1 MATEILPIPHLSSFS
16 QLSVMK
22 TEKPDRSNDKADNLE
37 NREKAIVPSP
47 KFLRKK
53 IVNPKSVNTNINDFR
68 YLSRSKNTLWF
79 FILGVALLVGG
90 IGLWALSR
98 LQEPAPQTADE
109 AAPPRAEAALPVR
122 AVQAVQAPIQAWV
135 FGEGLGRAVRF
146 KHLTFNSRGTIT
158 FVKKVN
164 GRDLREGDFVR
175 QGELLALVDR
185 RSSDADLRVQ
195 RASLIESQ
203 TQVSQAQASLQQAID
218 DKIGADASL
227 EQAKA
232 SLVEAQAN
240 FRTTVNDREFAEREY
255 LRRKELYDSG
265 VITRSELD
273 SYETQYKNAIA
284 AIDGAQS
291 QVNSARKQVQSAIAQ
306 VSSAQKQVESN
317 AAGVRSAVFGVD
329 RANAQL
335 QKVQVDR
342 EDTALVAPFDGAIAH
357 LNIRQGDY
365 WTPEIV
371 QAGSTYDTLIER
383 IPIIVIDPRSFEVEI
398 ELPVFQ
404 GSQVRPG
411 QRAFIM
417 GDSERSNNN
426 GKTLTNEELMKQ
438 AKASGRVFSV
448 SPSVSPGARSVS
460 AIVRIERGNANIF
473 NNERVG
479 VWIAVEE
486 KNNAV
491 VVPWNTLVY
500 RDRIPYIFAVKAGA
514 NGERIAEQREVQR
527 GIVGLTLQEIQ
538 TNLKPGEW
546 VVTDGK
552 ENLVDGAPVDVT
564 IKERGVFE
572 E

>member
-1 MATEILPIPHLSSFS
+1 
-16 QLSVMK
+16 MK
-22 TEKPDRSNDKADNLE
+22 TEQPDRSNDADNPKKP
-37 NREKAIVPSP
+37 EKAIAPTP
-47 KFLRKK
+47 KFLRKERINK
-53 IVNPKSVNTNINDFR
+53 KSVNRDINDFR
-68 YLSRSKNTLWF
+68 YLSRSRNTLWF
-79 FILGVALLVGG
+79 FILGVALVVGG
-90 IGLWALSR
+90 IGLWAMSR
-98 LQEPAPQTADE
+98 LQDPAPQTTDDP
-109 AAPPRAEAALPVR
+109 APSRAEAALPVR

-135 FGEGLGRAVRF
+135 FGEGLSRAVRF

-195 RASLIESQ
+195 RAGLIESQ

-218 DKIGADASL
+218 NKVGADASL

-232 SLVEAQAN
+232 AWVEAQAN
-240 FRTTVNDREFAEREY
+240 LRATVNDREFAEREY
-255 LRRKELYDSG
+255 LRRKELHEAG

-273 SYETQYKNAIA
+273 SYETNFKNAIA
-284 AIDGAQS
+284 AIDGAKS
-291 QVNSARKQVQSAIAQ
+291 QVNSAQKQVQYALTQ
-306 VSSAQKQVESN
+306 VSSAEKQVESN

-342 EDTALVAPFDGAIAH
+342 EDTALVAPFNGTIAH

-371 QAGSTYDTLIER
+371 QAGSSYDTLIER
-383 IPIIVIDPRSFEVEI
+383 IPIIVIDPRSFEVEV

-404 GSQVRPG
+404 GQQVRPG
-411 QRAFIM
+411 QRAYIM
-417 GDSERSNNN
+417 GDSDRSDSSDRSMS
-426 GKTLTNEELMKQ
+426 NEELRQQ

-460 AIVRIERGNANIF
+460 AIVRVESGNTNIF
-473 NNERVG
+473 NNERVA

-486 KNNAV
+486 KNDAV

-500 RDRIPYIFAVKAGA
+500 RDRVPYIFAVKDGE
-514 NGERIAEQREVQR
+514 NGQRIVEQREVQR
-527 GIVGLTLQEIQ
+527 GIIGLTQQEIQ
-538 TNLKPGEW
+538 GNLRPGEW
-546 VVTDGK
+546 VITEGK
-552 ENLVDGAPVDVT
+552 ENLVDGAPVDVS
-564 IKERGVFE
+564 IEERGVFGE
-572 E
+572 